1 MRQALIRS
9 TSIIAYALLS
19 MLVLEIATM
28 IFGKPTRGVSFG
40 ISVACIFLL
49 VSFIAALAIFTSQF
63 KSHRLTKIITFIL
76 AAILILT
83 SVMTLN
89 PYGTFFEGLLV
100 ATTLVAAFAVIAWH
114 DLRKFIKF

>member
-1 MRQALIRS
+1 MRKALVRS

-40 ISVACIFLL
+40 ISVTYICML
-49 VSFIAALAIFTSQF
+49 VSSIAALAMFASLFT
-63 KSHRLTKIITFIL
+63 SHRLTKIRTFIL
-76 AAILILT
+76 ASILILT